1 MSHYETQFSLWN
13 CISPFFLFDLIAFSK
28 LNFEVD
34 IAYAKYNNK
43 ALNSNKKITFAC
55 KCMDFLMK
63 FDLSLTLINIYCED
77 CLSLTINSSSLWFLA
92 YWWKANYSKTN
103 MQSLISGNEFYK
115 KKSIVTDEL
124 LSQIQSLWLAEKNG

>member
-13 CISPFFLFDLIAFSK
+13 YISPFFLFDLIAFSK

-43 ALNSNKKITFAC
+43 AIYSNKKITFAC

-92 YWWKANYSKTN
+92 Y
-103 MQSLISGNEFYK
+103 
-115 KKSIVTDEL
+115 
-124 LSQIQSLWLAEKNG
+124 

>member
-1 MSHYETQFSLWN
+1 MN
-13 CISPFFLFDLIAFSK
+13 
-28 LNFEVD
+28 
-34 IAYAKYNNK
+34 
-43 ALNSNKKITFAC
+43 
-55 KCMDFLMK
+55 FLMK

>member
-43 ALNSNKKITFAC
+43 AINSNKKILLRVNAWTF
-55 KCMDFLMK
+55 
-63 FDLSLTLINIYCED
+63 
-77 CLSLTINSSSLWFLA
+77 
-92 YWWKANYSKTN
+92 
-103 MQSLISGNEFYK
+103 
-115 KKSIVTDEL
+115 
-124 LSQIQSLWLAEKNG
+124 